1 MVGCCRAEAAVAL
14 RVVHCSPRA
23 ELLAA
28 EYPNNINAVCSIFK
42 NINDLMV
49 DYIVAV
55 GVARGRIPADAF
67 LPARVHIEH
76 VFFLTLILSLSLGY

>member
-1 MVGCCRAEAAVAL
+1 
-14 RVVHCSPRA
+14 
-23 ELLAA
+23 
-28 EYPNNINAVCSIFK
+28 
-42 NINDLMV
+42 MV